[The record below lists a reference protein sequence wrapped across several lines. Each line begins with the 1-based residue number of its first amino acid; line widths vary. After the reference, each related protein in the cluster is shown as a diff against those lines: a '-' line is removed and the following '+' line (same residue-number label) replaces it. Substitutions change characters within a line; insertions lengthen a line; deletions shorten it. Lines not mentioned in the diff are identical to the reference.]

1 MQNKY
6 HVKKGDKVYVNSG
19 KWQGKQGEIVAVLS
33 KKDRVVVEL
42 EGLNDKQRRDI
53 GMRTVKP
60 NAQNPNG
67 GLVARSVSV
76 HVSNVNKL
84 RDVSA
89 E

>member
-84 RDVSA
+84 RDASA

>member
-6 HVKKGDKVYVNSG
+6 HVKKGDKVYVNAG
-19 KWQGKQGEIVAVLS
+19 KWLGRQGEVVAVLS

-42 EGLNDKQRRDI
+42 TDLTDKDRKKI
-53 GMRTVKP
+53 SMRTVKP

-84 RDVSA
+84 RDASA